1 MMLLVFFA
9 PIKNPK
15 LKTGFEVKA
24 REAKVINQL
33 KEDKQVF
40 GLLVAKEISPEEV
53 YSYPLPT
60 LPFTLSD
67 PSGKLQQS
75 QKAPFRNYLVSE
87 SKSTRKEVP
96 RDADW
101 VYDGMA
107 VVRAIPIKSTWKEL
121 ADTFLEAVTPQ
132 ENLHPA
138 PIQIPMD
145 TYDDNQTKEMT
156 QGVFQV
162 GESLYRT
169 KDKLYRKIRM
179 IGIIFLIMV
188 RTKQN

>member
-9 PIKNPK
+9 PVKNPK
-15 LKTGFEVKA
+15 LKTGSEVKA
-24 REAKVINQL
+24 REAKEINQL

-60 LPFTLSD
+60 LPFALSD

-75 QKAPFRNYLVSE
+75 QKAPLRNYLVSE

-96 RDADW
+96 RDANW
-101 VYDGMA
+101 IYDGMA

-138 PIQIPMD
+138 SIQIPMD

-169 KDKLYRKIRM
+169 KDKLCRKIRM

-188 RTKQN
+188 RTKPN

>member
-1 MMLLVFFA
+1 M
-9 PIKNPK
+9 
-15 LKTGFEVKA
+15 
-24 REAKVINQL
+24 
-33 KEDKQVF
+33 
-40 GLLVAKEISPEEV
+40 
-53 YSYPLPT
+53 
-60 LPFTLSD
+60 
-67 PSGKLQQS
+67 
-75 QKAPFRNYLVSE
+75 VSE

-138 PIQIPMD
+138 SIQIPMD